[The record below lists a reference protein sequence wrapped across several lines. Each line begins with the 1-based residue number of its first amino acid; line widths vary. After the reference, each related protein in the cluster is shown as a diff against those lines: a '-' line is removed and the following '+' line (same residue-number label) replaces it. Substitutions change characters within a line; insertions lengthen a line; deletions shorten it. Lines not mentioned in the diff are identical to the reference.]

1 MNTESKD
8 AITLPP
14 TSNDPKL
21 KLMVQKMS
29 NIGEMDPPEGF
40 KLDGEDDD
48 ESNTDQVPVDEE
60 EKVPHQEQS

>member
-1 MNTESKD
+1 
-8 AITLPP
+8 
-14 TSNDPKL
+14 
-21 KLMVQKMS
+21 MVQKMS